1 MTSIEW
7 ISTHL
12 SHRHVL
18 ADDVACAVLRRL
30 GGAATLIAHNVRSLR
45 RLKDVDLSNNN
56 NNINNINDDVV
67 LLCLGDD
74 ALPIARAQQVLLVRT
89 DRQAKEAK
97 KSSIAISLG
106 LIAASPGVESIAMW
120 SLSADLGAIGHA
132 LAVQCGAATHVAA
145 FGVGRNGKIAA
156 SYCARSHAKMFPG
169 AGSQLG
175 AAGVAVVFVARQLDL
190 VPLCGAAGESLFD
203 AILASPATVRINQ
216 VRIDD
221 DDGNDDAGD
230 RFFADDVLCS
240 ASLPFRTAL
249 VAGTQQAA
257 LECVQ
262 RALLD
267 VLPPEHMATVSGAL
281 TLAKAKKAAQLL
293 RETTHHVLRLE
304 LAFLLLALAPATK
317 RIVRRR
323 ESALRVAL
331 ALAVTDNFAAGVSHL
346 EAQAAERAAGGGD
359 GVDSWS
365 DDELRALVRAFASA
379 LGQAPSADAT
389 KRMFGT
395 DASNELHEELE
406 RIATTRATQL
416 RRLGSILVQPGD
428 ANNEYV
434 PFVRRLARQLF
445 VERQV
450 DEEQDCVHVKADDE
464 VLGADYSALPAPPAT
479 HKPAAAKAFGLLGGA
494 QKSRVSDFSTV
505 YFVICGVA
513 SAAEVREVHEQVR
526 ASPLA
531 KSLNVTVVSTMPSL
545 VQ

>member
-1 MTSIEW
+1 MTTIPAPIEW

-12 SHRHVL
+12 SHRHVI

-30 GGAATLIAHNVRSLR
+30 GGAPTLIAHNVRSLR
-45 RLKDVDLSNNN
+45 RLSELSGAIATNS
-56 NNINNINDDVV
+56 DVV
-67 LLCLGDD
+67 LLCLGD
-74 ALPIARAQQVLLVRT
+74 AAVPETAARVLIRS
-89 DRQAKEAK
+89 DRQILQKDKNA
-97 KSSIAISLG
+97 IGISLG
-106 LIAASPGVESIAMW
+106 LIAASPGLDSIAMW
-120 SLSADLGAIGHA
+120 TLSADLGAIAHA
-132 LAVQCGAATHVAA
+132 LAAQCGAATHLAA

-203 AILASPATVRINQ
+203 AILASPATVRISQ
-216 VRIDD
+216 IRIDD
-221 DDGNDDAGD
+221 DDVDGDAAD

-293 RETTHHVLRLE
+293 RDTTHHVLRLE
-304 LAFLLLALAPATK
+304 LAFLMLALAPATK

-346 EAQAAERAAGGGD
+346 EAQATERGD
-359 GVDSWS
+359 GVDGWS

-389 KRMFGT
+389 KRMFGA
-395 DASNELHEELE
+395 DAANELHEELE

-513 SAAEVREVHEQVR
+513 SATEVREVHEQVR